1 MKILMIEAE
10 DTILQDVVT
19 FLNEKTSCHVR
30 NLSLTTES
38 LNVLTFSGLEIHLQE
53 QMVIHNGDHIPL
65 SHYEFQT
72 LAYLAQHPG
81 WVFSKE
87 QIYEAVWKENPKHCG
102 SAVVNVIS
110 QLRRVSMY
118 SSPIFR
124 LSWLITFTTALP
136 QCFGFSFQTAS

>member
-19 FLNEKTSCHVR
+19 FLSEKTSCHVR
-30 NLSLTTES
+30 NLSLTTDS
-38 LNVLTFSGLEIHLQE
+38 LNVLTFSGLEIHLRE

-110 QLRRVSMY
+110 QIRRKIGEGYIETVINSGY
-118 SSPIFR
+118 KFV
-124 LSWLITFTTALP
+124 
-136 QCFGFSFQTAS
+136 G

>member
-19 FLNEKTSCHVR
+19 FLSEKTSCHVR
-30 NLSLTTES
+30 NLSLTTDS
-38 LNVLTFSGLEIHLQE
+38 LNVLTFSGLEIHLRE

-87 QIYEAVWKENPKHCG
+87 QIYETVWKENSEHCDHAVANVVSQIRHKLNPGRPKEG
-102 SAVVNVIS
+102 YIRNVINS
-110 QLRRVSMY
+110 GYKFEV
-118 SSPIFR
+118 
-124 LSWLITFTTALP
+124 
-136 QCFGFSFQTAS
+136 

>member
-1 MKILMIEAE
+1 MI
-10 DTILQDVVT
+10 
-19 FLNEKTSCHVR
+19 F
-30 NLSLTTES
+30 SLK
-38 LNVLTFSGLEIHLQE
+38 VFIFSGLEIHQQE

-102 SAVVNVIS
+102 SAVIS
-110 QLRRVSMY
+110 RLRRKSGDGYIEDVVNSGY
-118 SSPIFR
+118 KFV
-124 LSWLITFTTALP
+124 
-136 QCFGFSFQTAS
+136 G